1 MISIKEGFQLISN
14 PIGWKIIRKKL
25 TYLRIGALNNLR
37 DFIKE
42 IEVEQVEGILLET
55 GCALGGSAIQ
65 MSLAKAKDRK
75 LNLYDVFGMIPPPSD
90 KDDQD
95 IIDRYEVIKSGDST
109 GIRGDEY
116 YGYKDDLKQTVSDN
130 LSEFGCNPDEN
141 NIELIQGLYEE
152 KLIINEPVALA
163 HIDCD
168 WYSSV
173 ITCLQQITPHL
184 SLHGYL
190 VIDDYYDWSGCKNAI
205 DDFFTSDLKMQFEFT
220 KVNDKLIIKRTVSK

>member
-1 MISIKEGFQLISN
+1 MITLKEGFQLLSN
-14 PIGWKIIRKKL
+14 PLGWKIIRNKL

-37 DFIKE
+37 ELIKH
-42 IEVEQVEGILLET
+42 VESENIEGILLET

-65 MSLAKAKDRK
+65 MSTAKETERK
-75 LNLYDVFGMIPPPSD
+75 LKLYDVFGMIPPPSQ
-90 KDDQD
+90 DDEQD
-95 IIDRYEVIKSGDST
+95 IVERYEEIKSGNSK

-116 YGYKDDLKQTVSDN
+116 YGYKDDLIQTVINN
-130 LSEFGCNPDEN
+130 LNQYDCSPTEN

-173 ITCLQQITPHL
+173 MTCLQQITPHL
-184 SLHGYL
+184 SVNGYL
-190 VIDDYYDWSGCKNAI
+190 IIDDYYDWSGCKKAI
-205 DDFFTSDLKMQFEFT
+205 DEFFTSELKTQFDFI
-220 KVNDKLIIKRTVSK
+220 KKNDKLVIKRLAAQ